1 MLILKEGNLSLSGDP
16 IRKWII
22 DAGSDGLDKEELDD
36 ILILLKYKAS

>member
-22 DAGSDGLDKEELDD
+22 DADPMAWIRKNWM
-36 ILILLKYKAS
+36 IF